1 MSWELEEITI
11 GEARDHCSK
20 SKVKWPP
27 WLYAV
32 FFFIPALVAFVLM
45 RFSLEQELL
54 YSGIVALAVMNCSIN
69 SVIAYITTDVDD
81 KSSESLQHLEFVN
94 AQMGKLEETLED
106 ANTKVNSF
114 THDLDE
120 AKDIFSKVGVD
131 LTELD
136 LDSVA
141 DVVEKLKE
149 NRVGLNTV
157 LDNLRNTDVEDY
169 INQAKRIN
177 WKQLLGAAE
186 EIMGFIQARGENQIK
201 APTTLDT
208 SQIKLEPVVAE
219 EPSLPDDEP
228 ELDWTQYAEPDNTSD
243 YTLMGEEE
251 DEPVR
256 SISIPKPTP
265 RLKRDKKLTRDR
277 SLPKLRRD

>member
-1 MSWELEEITI
+1 MIDDWDAAKKLREE
-11 GEARDHCSK
+11 R
-20 SKVKWPP
+20 KWPT
-27 WLYAV
+27 WLYITLFIAPATIV
-32 FFFIPALVAFVLM
+32 FILM
-45 RFSLEQELL
+45 SQVLEQEILFA
-54 YSGIVALAVMNCSIN
+54 GITALAVMNGSIN
-69 SVIAYITTDVDD
+69 SVIAYMTIQLDT
-81 KSSESLQHLEFVN
+81 KSSESLQHLEN
-94 AQMGKLEETLED
+94 INNEMDRLEETLQE

-114 THDLDE
+114 TADLDE

-157 LDNLRNTDVEDY
+157 LDNLRSTNVEEY

-201 APTTLDT
+201 PPTTLDT
-208 SQIKLEPVVAE
+208 SQIKLDPPSVE
-219 EPSLPDDEP
+219 EPSLPEDEP
-228 ELDWTQYAEPDNTSD
+228 GLEWTQYAEPDNTAD
-243 YTLMGEEE
+243 YTLMEEE
-251 DEPVR
+251 EGEEPVR
-256 SISIPKPTP
+256 SINIPKPTP
-265 RLKRDKKLTRDR
+265 RLKRAKKLTRDR
-277 SLPKLRRD
+277 PLPTLRRD

>member
-1 MSWELEEITI
+1 MIEDWEEAKKVREE
-11 GEARDHCSK
+11 R
-20 SKVKWPP
+20 KWPT
-27 WLYAV
+27 WLYLVLFLA
-32 FFFIPALVAFVLM
+32 PAIIAFVFM
-45 RFSLEQELL
+45 SQFLEQEALFA
-54 YSGIVALAVMNCSIN
+54 GITALAIMNGSIN
-69 SVIAYITTDVDD
+69 SVIAYMTIQLDT
-81 KSSESLQHLEFVN
+81 KSSESLQHLEN
-94 AQMGKLEETLED
+94 INTEMDRLEETLQE
-106 ANTKVNSF
+106 ANSKVNSF
-114 THDLDE
+114 TADLDE
-120 AKDIFSKVGVD
+120 AKDIFGKVGVD

-149 NRVGLNTV
+149 NRVGLNSV
-157 LDNLRNTDVEDY
+157 LDNLRNTDVDDY
-169 INQAKRIN
+169 ISQAKRIN

-208 SQIKLEPVVAE
+208 SQINLEPVVE

-228 ELDWTQYAEPDNTSD
+228 ELEWTQYAEPDNTSD
-243 YTLMGEEE
+243 YTLMGEKD

-256 SISIPKPTP
+256 SINIPKPTP
-265 RLKRDKKLTRDR
+265 RRLTRDKKLTRDR

>member
-1 MSWELEEITI
+1 MIEDWEEAKKVREE
-11 GEARDHCSK
+11 R
-20 SKVKWPP
+20 KWPT
-27 WLYAV
+27 WLYLVLFLA
-32 FFFIPALVAFVLM
+32 PAIIAFVFM
-45 RFSLEQELL
+45 SQFLEQEALFA
-54 YSGIVALAVMNCSIN
+54 GITALAIMNGSIN
-69 SVIAYITTDVDD
+69 SVIAYMTIQLDT
-81 KSSESLQHLEFVN
+81 KSSESLQHLEN
-94 AQMGKLEETLED
+94 INTEMDRLEETLQE
-106 ANTKVNSF
+106 ANSKVNSF
-114 THDLDE
+114 TADLDE
-120 AKDIFSKVGVD
+120 AKDIFGKVGVD

-149 NRVGLNTV
+149 NRVGLNSV
-157 LDNLRNTDVEDY
+157 LDNLRNTDVDDY
-169 INQAKRIN
+169 ISQAKRIN

-208 SQIKLEPVVAE
+208 SQINLEPVVE

-228 ELDWTQYAEPDNTSD
+228 ELEWTQYAEPDNTSD
-243 YTLMGEEE
+243 YTLMGEKE

-256 SISIPKPTP
+256 SINIPKPTP
-265 RLKRDKKLTRDR
+265 RRLTRDKKLTRGR

>member
-1 MSWELEEITI
+1 MSI
-11 GEARDHCSK
+11 GEAKEHFSQAK
-20 SKVKWPP
+20 SNWPP
-27 WLYAV
+27 WLYAA
-32 FFFIPALVAFVLM
+32 FFFLPALVAFVVM
-45 RFSLEQELL
+45 RFTLEQELL
-54 YSGIVALAVMNCSIN
+54 YSGIVALAVMNGSIN
-69 SVIAYITTDVDD
+69 TVIAYITIRLDD

-120 AKDIFSKVGVD
+120 AKVIFSKVGVD

-149 NRVGLNTV
+149 NRTGLNTV
-157 LDNLRNTDVEDY
+157 LDNLRNTDVDDY

-201 APTTLDT
+201 PPTTIDT
-208 SQIKLEPVVAE
+208 SLIKLESVPTE
-219 EPSLPDDEP
+219 EPSLPEDEP
-228 ELDWTQYAEPDNTSD
+228 EMEWTQYAEPDNVAD

-251 DEPVR
+251 EEPVR
-256 SISIPKPTP
+256 SINIPKPTP

-277 SLPKLRRD
+277 QLPKLQRD

>member
-1 MSWELEEITI
+1 MSID
-11 GEARDHCSK
+11 EAREHSQAK
-20 SKVKWPP
+20 KPWPP
-27 WLYAV
+27 WLYAI
-32 FFFIPALVAFVLM
+32 FFFLPAMVAFIVMHYTLG
-45 RFSLEQELL
+45 QELL
-54 YSGIVALAVMNCSIN
+54 YSGIVALAVMNGSIN
-69 SVIAYITTDVDD
+69 SVIAYITVRLDD
-81 KSSESLQHLEFVN
+81 KSSESLQHLEIVN
-94 AQMGKLEETLED
+94 AQMGKLEDTLEE

-120 AKDIFSKVGVD
+120 AKVIFSKVGVD

-136 LDSVA
+136 LDSIA

-157 LDNLRNTDVEDY
+157 LDNLRNTDVDDY
-169 INQAKRIN
+169 ISQAKRIN

-201 APTTLDT
+201 PPTTLDT
-208 SQIKLEPVVAE
+208 SQIKLQPVTVD

-228 ELDWTQYAEPDNTSD
+228 EMDWVEYAEPNNVAE

-251 DEPVR
+251 EPVR
-256 SISIPKPTP
+256 SINIPKPTP

-277 SLPKLRRD
+277 SLPTLRRD

>member
-1 MSWELEEITI
+1 
-11 GEARDHCSK
+11 
-20 SKVKWPP
+20 
-27 WLYAV
+27 
-32 FFFIPALVAFVLM
+32 
-45 RFSLEQELL
+45 
-54 YSGIVALAVMNCSIN
+54 
-69 SVIAYITTDVDD
+69 
-81 KSSESLQHLEFVN
+81 
-94 AQMGKLEETLED
+94 MGKLEETLED

-120 AKDIFSKVGVD
+120 AKVIFSKVGVD

-149 NRVGLNTV
+149 NRTGLNTV
-157 LDNLRNTDVEDY
+157 LDNLRNTDVDEY

-201 APTTLDT
+201 PPTTIDT
-208 SQIKLEPVVAE
+208 SLIKLESALTG
-219 EPSLPDDEP
+219 EPSLPEDEP
-228 ELDWTQYAEPDNTSD
+228 EMEWTQYAEPDNVAD

-251 DEPVR
+251 EEPVR
-256 SISIPKPTP
+256 SINIPKPTP
-265 RLKRDKKLTRDR
+265 RLKRDKKLTRGR
-277 SLPKLRRD
+277 QLPKLQRDWHKAHPLAGQSPCPLLL

>member
-1 MSWELEEITI
+1 MTI
-11 GEARDHCSK
+11 GEARDHFSK
-20 SKVKWPP
+20 SKVRWPP
-27 WLYAV
+27 WLYAAL
-32 FFFIPALVAFVLM
+32 FFIPALVAFVLM

-54 YSGIVALAVMNCSIN
+54 YSGIVALAVMNGSIN
-69 SVIAYITTDVDD
+69 SVIAYITIKLDD

-120 AKDIFSKVGVD
+120 AKEIFGKVGVD

-149 NRVGLNTV
+149 NKVGLNTV
-157 LDNLRNTDVEDY
+157 LDNLRNTDVEEY

-208 SQIKLEPVVAE
+208 SQIKLEPPVAE

-228 ELDWTQYAEPDNTSD
+228 ELEWTQYAEPDNTSD
-243 YTLMGEEE
+243 YTLMGEQE

-256 SISIPKPTP
+256 SINIPKPTP